1 MRAADAIEKITVD
14 RLELLLPYKRE
25 LLGLA
30 ASSREKEF
38 RWHMALLLPRLKLRG
53 SERLAA
59 MDILHE
65 YLGDGSS
72 IVRTCAM
79 QGLADL
85 ARLDPSLIPRIRPL
99 IEKLTAIG
107 TAAMRARG
115 RKILK
120 QLIRA
125 SLPSE
130 APVSSTR

>member
-1 MRAADAIEKITVD
+1 MRTADAIEKITVD
-14 RLELLLPYKRE
+14 RPELLVPYKYE
-25 LLGLA
+25 LLELA
-30 ASSREKEF
+30 ASSGEKEF

-125 SLPSE
+125 NLPSE